1 MGITETGHG
10 KLRDRRYGPR
20 RNYTKPDD
28 DRDQFAV
35 DAAPRVRAR
44 EQVRLTYG
52 GYSAN
57 GFYPP
62 CGKCGCE
69 FLNVACPRSWPIGTV
84 ALTCAK
90 CGSIVEYV
98 DGLLIMTVCEAL
110 KEQHGKEWIVRN
122 RIAVQLQRERG
133 VSQDV
138 VLMAFAEGLTLD
150 EIVTAL
156 DIQEVQQD
164 EVAG

>member
-1 MGITETGHG
+1 
-10 KLRDRRYGPR
+10 
-20 RNYTKPDD
+20 
-28 DRDQFAV
+28 
-35 DAAPRVRAR
+35 
-44 EQVRLTYG
+44 
-52 GYSAN
+52 
-57 GFYPP
+57 
-62 CGKCGCE
+62 
-69 FLNVACPRSWPIGTV
+69 
-84 ALTCAK
+84 
-90 CGSIVEYV
+90 
-98 DGLLIMTVCEAL
+98 MTVCEAL